1 MTIIEYWTSG
11 KLRDIWFHDE
21 TLPYIERELLS
32 LIGQGCTKFEVI
44 RNDHNYDFNWLT
56 KI

>member
-1 MTIIEYWTSG
+1 MTIIEYWKSG
-11 KLRDIWFHDE
+11 KLRDAWFDE

-32 LIGQGCTKFEVI
+32 LIEQGCTKFEVI
-44 RNDHNYDFNWLT
+44 RNDHNYDFYWLT